1 MKITID
7 DHIINY
13 ETYGNEHAQTV
24 VILHGWGASLE
35 YFNLISQYL
44 AVKYKVYAIDL
55 PGFGK
60 SSIPPKPLSII
71 DYAQIIKSFLD
82 HFNITE
88 PILIGHSFGG
98 RIIITLTGHLK
109 YQADKIILINSAGI
123 KPKRTIWYYIK
134 IYTYKFLKLFQK
146 FMPKKMALKY
156 IIFLRNIFGSKDYN
170 NVNEIMKRTLILA
183 VNTDLKA
190 YLKEIAAPTLLIW
203 GDNDQITPIK
213 DGIMMQK
220 LIPDAGL
227 VILKDAGHH
236 AYLEKYYEFRMILA
250 SFLNNEA

>member
-1 MKITID
+1 
-7 DHIINY
+7 
-13 ETYGNEHAQTV
+13 
-24 VILHGWGASLE
+24 
-35 YFNLISQYL
+35 
-44 AVKYKVYAIDL
+44 
-55 PGFGK
+55 
-60 SSIPPKPLSII
+60 
-71 DYAQIIKSFLD
+71 
-82 HFNITE
+82 
-88 PILIGHSFGG
+88 
-98 RIIITLTGHLK
+98 
-109 YQADKIILINSAGI
+109 
-123 KPKRTIWYYIK
+123 
-134 IYTYKFLKLFQK
+134 
-146 FMPKKMALKY
+146 MALKY